1 MVFVWNVHCAFPDAS
16 VVSFEGATINPYG
29 SFATENKTIAPARG
43 ADDEVFITC
52 TVILEVSVPFATTQG
67 ALVEG
72 LTVKGPGGVIL
83 IIGRV
88 WGYAADAIPTISS
101 NPIRTRN
108 PLFFRITITLE
119 KIIVLADI

>member
-1 MVFVWNVHCAFPDAS
+1 VNTTV
-16 VVSFEGATINPYG
+16 
-29 SFATENKTIAPARG
+29 APVIG
-43 ADDEVFITC
+43 VEVEVFFTF
-52 TVILEVSVPFATTQG
+52 TVIIEVSVPFAITQG

-72 LTVKGPGGVIL
+72 VTVTGPGGVIL

-119 KIIVLADI
+119 EIIVLAYIYKFGLSE